1 MVLLAATSTSLL
13 LVNLLFAAIAL
24 TVGFAAGAW
33 FFGGVPSEGKTSGNE
48 VPKMD
53 PIAEQIERERAAM
66 ASSRLRDLATGVAS
80 DVGEHNANIER
91 IEAELAASRGG
102 DGTVSEASVVQALG
116 SINEANAELQKKL
129 EKAEQQIQAQ
139 AEEIKTHES
148 EARTDSLTQIANR
161 RAFDDELKRR
171 FAEWDRNA
179 TPFTLLIMDV
189 DHFKKFNDTHGHL
202 AGDEVLR
209 EVGKTLSDCARDMDL
224 ACRYGGEE
232 FAIILPATAGENGGI
247 LAERVRT
254 QIEELQIDFEGKT
267 LSVTMS
273 LGLAQAAEGENSPQ
287 LIKRADEALYQ
298 SKDAGRNNTHLHIG
312 ACSVPITPRLKE
324 QADLSQRPEPCDL
337 SSSAADALP
346 NRTRSLELLRQKVRV
361 AQEKNEPLALLAAEL
376 EGHQRLS
383 KEYGPAVAQLT
394 IDSVGQFLVSAL
406 RDQDL
411 LGVIGEGRFIVLMP
425 ASTLAEAQEIGDKI
439 GNALA
444 SCSVPLGEETL
455 HLHTRMGF
463 AELEPSDSEVTMLQ
477 RVEMSLEN
485 GVRDTTGALV

>member
-24 TVGFAAGAW
+24 TVGFTAGAW
-33 FFGGVPSEGKTSGNE
+33 FFGSASSESKAPGTGDSKID
-48 VPKMD
+48 VV
-53 PIAEQIERERAAM
+53 AEQIERERSAM
-66 ASSRLRDLATGVAS
+66 ATGRLRDLATGVAC

-91 IEAELAASRGG
+91 IEAELVASRTGNG
-102 DGTVSEASVVQALG
+102 EVSEASIVQALD
-116 SINEANAELQKKL
+116 SISEANSQLHQKL

-171 FAEWDRNA
+171 FAEWNRNT
-179 TPFTLLIMDV
+179 TPFSLLIMDV

-209 EVGKTLSDCARDMDL
+209 EVGKTLTDCARDMDL

-232 FAIILPATAGENGGI
+232 FAIIMPATAGEEGRV

-254 QIEELQIDFEGKT
+254 EIEKLDIQFEGKT

-273 LGLAQAAEGENSPQ
+273 LGLAQAGAGEDSSQ

-298 SKDAGRNNTHLHIG
+298 SKDAGRNNGHFQTG
-312 ACSVPITPRLKE
+312 EECVPITPRLL
-324 QADLSQRPEPCDL
+324 QAASQKRPEPRE
-337 SSSAADALP
+337 ATNPQADVLP
-346 NRTRSLELLRQKVRV
+346 NRTRSLDLLRQKVRI
-361 AQEKNEPLALLAAEL
+361 AQDSEEPLAVLAAEL
-376 EGHQRLS
+376 EGHERLS
-383 KEYGPAVAQLT
+383 QEYGLAVAQLT
-394 IDSVGQFLVSAL
+394 VDSVGQFLSSTL
-406 RDQDL
+406 REEDV
-411 LGVIGEGRFIVLMP
+411 LGKIGEGRFVVLMP
-425 ASTLAEAQEIGDKI
+425 ASTQAEAQEIGDKI
-439 GNALA
+439 SAALA
-444 SCSVPLGEETL
+444 SCSVPLGEESL
-455 HLHTRMGF
+455 QLYTRMGY
-463 AELEPSDSEVTMLQ
+463 AELEEKDSEVTLLQ

-485 GVRDTTGALV
+485 GVRDATGELV